1 MSFKNRRNPL
11 FLSYPKVCKFRT
23 RIRGQLYLFEG
34 LKSKVTKYLPKQQV
48 DYVQAA
54 YVLARDA
61 HDGQTRSSGDPYI
74 THPVAVAGILAD
86 MHLDYETLMAAL
98 LHDVIEDTHYSKE
111 DLALAFGDVV
121 AELVEG
127 VSKLDKLQFS
137 SKQEAQAEN
146 FRKMLMAMVKD
157 IRVILIKLADRTHN
171 MRTLGSLRPDKRRR
185 IALETLEIYAPLA
198 HRLGIHDIK
207 NELEDLGFQAM
218 YPMRHRALRSAVN
231 QARGNRREVIEK
243 TESELIEKIAGHGV
257 VGRVVGREKH
267 LYSIYKK
274 MRNKELSFHEVM
286 DIYGFRIIV
295 TSIDNCYRILGAI
308 HSLYKPIENRF
319 KDYIAIPRSNGY
331 QSLHT
336 SLKGPHGIPVEV
348 QIRTEDMDH
357 MADKGVAAHWLYKED
372 DDKDNAAQLRAD
384 KWMQSL
390 LELQQR
396 ASTSVE
402 FIETVKTDL
411 FPDEIYVFTP
421 KGKIVELPMGATA
434 VDFAYAVHSDV
445 GNQCVGARVER
456 RNFSLS
462 KPLDNGQSV
471 EIITSPR
478 AKPNANWLNFV
489 VSARARTNIRHYLKR
504 QQSKDALNMGN
515 RLLRHALGTVKL
527 DEIPTQEIARV
538 VEETKHESFDE
549 LLCNIGMGNELS
561 AIVARRLV
569 GEHENLSDKK
579 QHVAIRGT
587 EGLLVHF
594 SRCCHPIPDDEVVA
608 ILSPGRG
615 IVIHQTGC
623 TNIRKLSKEEPQRVL
638 PMEWDEDPQ
647 GDFKASLRLEL
658 YNHQGTLAA
667 LTSTIASSNSSIIN
681 LQTEEREASLYVI
694 DIELTTQNRIHLA
707 NIMRKIRAM
716 PELHKVSR
724 HSQYKQQ

>member
-1 MSFKNRRNPL
+1 M
-11 FLSYPKVCKFRT
+11 
-23 RIRGQLYLFEG
+23 YLFEG
-34 LKSKVTKYLPKQQV
+34 LKTKISVYLPQV
-48 DYVQAA
+48 QIDYVQAA

-86 MHLDYETLMAAL
+86 MHLDHETLMAAL
-98 LHDVIEDTHYSKE
+98 LHDVIEDTQYSKE
-111 DLALAFGDVV
+111 DLSLAFGETV
-121 AELVEG
+121 AEMVEG
-127 VSKLDKLQFS
+127 VSKLDKLQFN

-243 TESELIEKIAGHGV
+243 TQSELVQKLVDHGIA
-257 VGRVVGREKH
+257 GRVVGREKH
-267 LYSIYKK
+267 LYSIYRK
-274 MRNKELSFHEVM
+274 MKNKELSFHEVM
-286 DIYGFRIIV
+286 DIYGFRV
-295 TSIDNCYRILGAI
+295 VLESIDNCYRVLGAI
-308 HSLYKPIENRF
+308 HALYKPIENRF
-319 KDYIAIPRSNGY
+319 KDYIAIPRTNGY

-357 MADKGVAAHWLYKED
+357 MADKGVAAHWRYKEVD
-372 DDKDNAAQLRAD
+372 DTSGNAAQLRANQ
-384 KWMQSL
+384 WMQSL
-390 LELQQR
+390 IELQQR
-396 ASTSVE
+396 SSTSVE
-402 FIETVKTDL
+402 FIETVKSDL

-421 KGKIVELPMGATA
+421 KGKIIELPTGSTA

-445 GNQCVGARVER
+445 GNTCVGARVER
-456 RNFSLS
+456 RNYSLNM
-462 KPLDNGQSV
+462 PLENGQSV

-489 VSARARTNIRHYLKR
+489 VSARARSNIRHYLKR
-504 QQSKDALNMGN
+504 QQSEDAINMGN
-515 RLLRHALGTVKL
+515 RLLRHALGNVKL
-527 DEIPTQEIARV
+527 DEISPDDIQRV
-538 VEETKHESFDE
+538 VTETKHESFDD
-549 LLCNIGMGNELS
+549 LLSNIGMGNELS

-569 GEHENLSDKK
+569 GETTDISNKK
-579 QHVAIRGT
+579 QNVAIRGT

-623 TNIRKLSKEEPQRVL
+623 TNIRKLSREEPQRVL
-638 PMEWDEDPQ
+638 PMEWGEDQQ
-647 GDFKASLRLEL
+647 GDYKAALRLEL
-658 YNHQGTLAA
+658 FNHQGTLAA
-667 LTSTIASSNSSIIN
+667 LTSTIAGSQSSIIN
-681 LQTEEREASLYVI
+681 LQTDEREGSVYVI
-694 DIELTTQNRIHLA
+694 DIELTTRNRVHLA

-716 PELHKVSR
+716 PELQKVSR
-724 HSQYKQQ
+724 HSQYKPK